1 MTKME
6 VLQDIQ
12 IKNDHQEKEYFLND
26 GRGLRLLVKA
36 NGSSDYI
43 NQLIPLM
50 NFWSNFIIELKNG
63 TYNEKN

>member
-1 MTKME
+1 ME

-50 NFWSNFIIELKNG
+50 NFWSDFIIELKNG